1 MNKQKKRSVLGWD
14 PYLLIPY
21 LILCIIGIVMVYS
34 ASADVAN
41 QVGGTARGYLVKQS
55 IFALIGIG
63 IFFFLSRFNLAFW
76 RKKSVL
82 VVFSALLIGALLFV
96 RFLGASVNGARGWIN
111 IGPVSIQPAEVCK
124 FFLTVYLANQFAR
137 YEKLSAEES
146 RRKMVGPLMLALFLI
161 FLIIIQPDTG
171 GALINASIFGV
182 IYLASRVSWKW
193 GAGILAGGFILIFV
207 FLPYLAHGVA
217 NLIGGYRAAR
227 FVAYLHPFTNASGS
241 GSQLVNSYYAI
252 SNGGIFGSGI
262 GNSIQK
268 MGYLPEPNTD
278 FILAIISEE
287 LGLVAVLIILTL
299 LATLICRI
307 ILIGIRSNNL
317 YETLLCYGTGAFFAI
332 ETLFNVGAV
341 CGLLPITGVTLP
353 FISYGGSSMFVLS
366 ASLGLVANV
375 ERRMRRQRQKAQRR
389 EVA

>member
-34 ASADVAN
+34 ASADVAM
-41 QVGGTARGYLVKQS
+41 QVGGTARSYLVKQS
-55 IFALIGIG
+55 IFALVGIG
-63 IFFFLSRFNLAFW
+63 IFFLLSRVNLTFWRSKYTLGFLSGILI
-76 RKKSVL
+76 VPL
-82 VVFSALLIGALLFV
+82 VYV
-96 RFLGASVNGARGWIN
+96 RFFGAAVNGARGWVN
-111 IGPVSIQPAEVCK
+111 LGPVSIQPAEVCK
-124 FFLTVYLANQFAR
+124 FFLTIYLADQFAR
-137 YEKLSAEES
+137 YENLSRSDYLRKL
-146 RRKMVGPLMLALFLI
+146 RKPIILTIVLI
-161 FLIIIQPDTG
+161 GLILSQPDTG
-171 GALINASIFGV
+171 GALINASIFLV
-182 IYLASRVSWKW
+182 IIMASRIPWKY
-193 GAGILAGGFILIFV
+193 GATTLVGGFLALLIG
-207 FLPYLAHGVA
+207 LPYVA
-217 NLIGGYRAAR
+217 QLFAKIGGYRAAR
-227 FVAYLHPFTNASGS
+227 FVAYLNPFANASGS
-241 GSQLVNSYYAI
+241 GTQLVNSYYAI

-268 MGYLPEPNTD
+268 MGYLPESNTD

-287 LGLVAVLIILTL
+287 LGLVTVLIILAL

-307 ILIGIRSNNL
+307 ILLGIRSNNL
-317 YETLLCYGTGAFFAI
+317 YETLLCYGTGTFFAV
-332 ETLFNVGAV
+332 ETMFNVGAV

-375 ERRMRRQRQKAQRR
+375 ERRMRRQKARRQQ

>member
-34 ASADVAN
+34 ASADVAM
-41 QVGGTARGYLVKQS
+41 QVGGTARSYLVKQS
-55 IFALIGIG
+55 IFALVGIG
-63 IFFFLSRFNLAFW
+63 IFFLLSRVNLTFW
-76 RKKSVL
+76 RSKYTLGFLLGILIVL
-82 VVFSALLIGALLFV
+82 LVYV
-96 RFLGASVNGARGWIN
+96 RFFGAAVNGARGWVN
-111 IGPVSIQPAEVCK
+111 LGPVSIQPAEVCK
-124 FFLTVYLANQFAR
+124 FFLTIYLANQFAR
-137 YEKLSAEES
+137 YENLSRSDYLRKL
-146 RRKMVGPLMLALFLI
+146 RKPIILTIVLI
-161 FLIIIQPDTG
+161 GLILSQPDTG
-171 GALINASIFGV
+171 GALINASIFLV
-182 IYLASRVSWKW
+182 IIMASRIPWKY
-193 GAGILAGGFILIFV
+193 GATALVGGFLALLIG
-207 FLPYLAHGVA
+207 LPYVA
-217 NLIGGYRAAR
+217 QLFAKIGGYRAAR
-227 FVAYLHPFTNASGS
+227 FVAYLNPFANASGS
-241 GSQLVNSYYAI
+241 GTQLVNSYYAI

-268 MGYLPEPNTD
+268 MGYLPESNTD

-287 LGLVAVLIILTL
+287 LGLVTVLIILAL

-307 ILIGIRSNNL
+307 ILLGIRSNNL
-317 YETLLCYGTGAFFAI
+317 YETLLCYGTGTFFAV
-332 ETLFNVGAV
+332 ETMFNVGAV

-375 ERRMRRQRQKAQRR
+375 ERRMRRQKARRQQ

>member
-34 ASADVAN
+34 ASADVAM
-41 QVGGTARGYLVKQS
+41 QVGGTARSYLVKQS
-55 IFALIGIG
+55 IFALVGIG
-63 IFFFLSRFNLAFW
+63 IFFLLSRVNLTFWRSKYTLGFLSGILI
-76 RKKSVL
+76 VL
-82 VVFSALLIGALLFV
+82 LVYV
-96 RFLGASVNGARGWIN
+96 RFFGAAVNGARGWVN
-111 IGPVSIQPAEVCK
+111 LGPVSIQPAEVCK
-124 FFLTVYLANQFAR
+124 FFLTIYLADQFAR
-137 YEKLSAEES
+137 YENLSRSDYLRKL
-146 RRKMVGPLMLALFLI
+146 RKPIILTIVLI
-161 FLIIIQPDTG
+161 GLILSQPDTG
-171 GALINASIFGV
+171 GALINASIFLV
-182 IYLASRVSWKW
+182 IIMASRIPWKY
-193 GAGILAGGFILIFV
+193 GATTLVGGFLALLIG
-207 FLPYLAHGVA
+207 LPYVA
-217 NLIGGYRAAR
+217 QLFAKIGGYRAAR
-227 FVAYLHPFTNASGS
+227 FVAYLNPFANASGS
-241 GSQLVNSYYAI
+241 GTQLVNSYYAI

-268 MGYLPEPNTD
+268 MGYLPESNTD

-287 LGLVAVLIILTL
+287 LGLVTVLIILAL

-307 ILIGIRSNNL
+307 ILLGIRSNNL
-317 YETLLCYGTGAFFAI
+317 YENLLCYGTGTFFAV
-332 ETLFNVGAV
+332 ETMFNVGAV

-375 ERRMRRQRQKAQRR
+375 ERRMRRQKARRQQ